1 MSMVQRVNGY
11 TFKYDED
18 NNMYECRGEV
28 YYDDEHDPMPEPGLW
43 RAAGL
48 LCQKLGNGE
57 CHPHPK
63 GTIAQPEY
71 SEKGWVEVVILKQ
84 QTNE

>member
-1 MSMVQRVNGY
+1 MSDVQRVNGY
-11 TFKYDED
+11 RFEYNDEHD
-18 NNMYECRGEV
+18 FYECRGEV
-28 YYDDEHDPMPEPGLW
+28 YYDDEHDPGPEPGLW

-48 LCQKLGNGE
+48 LCQKLENGE
-57 CHPHPK
+57 CYPHPK
-63 GTIAQPEY
+63 GTSVRREY